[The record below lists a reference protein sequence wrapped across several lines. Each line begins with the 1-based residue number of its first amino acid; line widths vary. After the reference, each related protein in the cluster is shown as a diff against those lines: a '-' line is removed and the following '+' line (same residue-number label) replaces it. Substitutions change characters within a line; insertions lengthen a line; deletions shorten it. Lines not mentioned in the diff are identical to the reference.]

1 MPLVMQWLRM
11 SPEPPSPALREMLLF
26 PTQQQEEPSLPLSEK
41 DSAVIPTTS
50 TLSPK

>member
-1 MPLVMQWLRM
+1 MSWVMQWLRV
-11 SPEPPSPALREMLLF
+11 SPEPPSPALREILLS

-41 DSAVIPTTS
+41 DSTVIPTTS